1 MIASSPKT
9 FLITGVSSGLGRAFA
24 HGALAAGHRVI
35 GTVRRGSDA
44 DAFAALEP
52 GRAHPLVLDVTDY
65 AAIPGAISVAEQK
78 AGAVGVLVNN
88 AGYGHEG
95 VLEESSIDD
104 LQRQFAANVFGPVA
118 MIKAVLPG
126 MRERRAGHIVNVTS
140 MGGFITMPGISFY
153 CGSKFALEG
162 ISEALGKEVAGFG
175 IRVTA
180 LAPGQFRTDWAGRS
194 MDRTPRSIPDYDV
207 VMDPLR
213 AARQA
218 KSGNQPGDP
227 AKAAQAL
234 LALVDAENP
243 PTRLFLGADA
253 LGLVDQKLDAMKGER
268 DRWDATA
275 HGNDGSKEWSRCT
288 PASSVLL
295 KQPGNDAA
303 MAPFNSTGPGS
314 PAFRG
319 GPAILLPPPSA

>member
-1 MIASSPKT
+1 MTSTSKT

-24 HGALAAGHRVI
+24 LAALEAGHRVT
-35 GTVRRGSDA
+35 GTVRRKDDA
-44 DAFAALEP
+44 GAFAALAP
-52 GRAHPLVLDVTDY
+52 GRAHPVVLDVTDY
-65 AAIPGAISVAEQK
+65 AAIPAAVAGAEQQ
-78 AGAVGVLVNN
+78 AGPIDVLVNN

-95 VLEESSIDD
+95 VLEESSVDD

-126 MRERRAGHIVNVTS
+126 MRARRRGHIINVTS
-140 MGGFITMPGISFY
+140 MGGFITLPGISFY

-162 ISEALGKEVAGFG
+162 ISEALGKEVSGFG

-194 MDRTPRSIPDYDV
+194 MDRTPRSIADYDA
-207 VMDPLR
+207 VMDPIR

-234 LALVDAENP
+234 LKLVEAANP
-243 PTRLFLGADA
+243 PVRLFLGDDA
-253 LGLVDQKLDAMKGER
+253 LGLVEQKLDGMRSEISAWE
-268 DRWDATA
+268 AL
-275 HGNDGSKEWSRCT
+275 SR
-288 PASSVLL
+288 
-295 KQPGNDAA
+295 
-303 MAPFNSTGPGS
+303 STRF
-314 PAFRG
+314 A
-319 GPAILLPPPSA
+319 